1 MDSQVARAVR
11 ELLETER
18 VLSLAVVVDGEP
30 VAALL
35 PFAIGED
42 YGTLLVHASGLARH
56 TRGMFD
62 GAPVGVLIHQPA
74 TAGSDA
80 MQIPRLT
87 VQATVRV
94 VPRESE
100 AFRDDGARLV
110 ARFPAT
116 ETTLALGDFVLCRL
130 ELGRGRYV
138 RGFAQ
143 ATNIGPEGFKAL
155 GSAASGA
162 S

>member
-1 MDSQVARAVR
+1 MDARVAQAVR
-11 ELLETER
+11 ALLDRER
-18 VLSLAVVVDGEP
+18 VLCLAVVVDNEP

-35 PFAIGED
+35 PFALGDD
-42 YGTLLVHASGLARH
+42 YASLLVQASGLARH

-62 GAPVGVLIHQPA
+62 GASVGVLIHEPA
-74 TAGSDA
+74 TPDSDP
-80 MQIPRLT
+80 MQVPRLT

-94 VPRESE
+94 VPRDSP
-100 AFRDDGARLV
+100 AFSALGERLI
-110 ARFPAT
+110 ARFPAA

-155 GSAASGA
+155 GPSPSV
-162 S
+162 

>member
-1 MDSQVARAVR
+1 MDAHVAQAVR
-11 ELLETER
+11 GLIDNER
-18 VLSLAVVVDGEP
+18 VLSLAVVVDNEP

-35 PFAIGED
+35 PFAVGRD

-56 TRGMFD
+56 TRGMVD
-62 GAPVGVLIHQPA
+62 GASVGVLIHEPA
-74 TAGSDA
+74 TLDRDP
-80 MQIPRLT
+80 MQVPRLT

-94 VPRESE
+94 VSRDSPLFREFGE
-100 AFRDDGARLV
+100 RLI
-110 ARFPAT
+110 ARFPAA

-155 GSAASGA
+155 GPSPTV
-162 S
+162 